1 MNLKS
6 VINMCRGFTE
16 RHCSELLI
24 VIGIAGYISTT
35 ILAVKATP
43 KALSLIEAHKKELSK
58 EQLTVKETVMTTWKC
73 YIPATISGVMSTVCV
88 LGSAVLSHNQKA
100 ALAAAYT
107 LSETSF
113 SDYKEK
119 ALEALGEKKEKD
131 IRDKVA
137 EKHITENPV
146 SNNEVIIT
154 GKGDTLC
161 YDILSGRYFNS
172 DIEKIRRAENELNRR
187 MRDELSISL
196 NDFYDELGLDRIK
209 IGDDLGWNIDKGYL
223 DISFSSRLAENDVPC
238 IVINHSC
245 LPTYEF

>member
-1 MNLKS
+1 MNLKT
-6 VINMCRGFTE
+6 VFNICKGFTE
-16 RHCSELLI
+16 KHCSELLI
-24 VIGIAGYISTT
+24 GVGIAGYISTT
-35 ILAVKATP
+35 VLAVNATP
-43 KALSLIEAHKKELSK
+43 KALSLIESRKKELNKNKLS
-58 EQLTVKETVMTTWKC
+58 VKETFVTTWKC
-73 YIPATISGVMSTVCV
+73 YIPTVISGAISTTCI

-131 IRDKVA
+131 ICDRVA
-137 EKHITENPV
+137 EKHIKENPV

-154 GKGDTLC
+154 GKGETLC

-196 NDFYDELGLDRIK
+196 NDFYDELGIPRIK
-209 IGDDLGWNIDKGYL
+209 IGDDLGWNIDRGYL
-223 DISFSSRLAENDVPC
+223 EITFSSRLAENDVPC

-245 LPTYEF
+245 LPTYEY